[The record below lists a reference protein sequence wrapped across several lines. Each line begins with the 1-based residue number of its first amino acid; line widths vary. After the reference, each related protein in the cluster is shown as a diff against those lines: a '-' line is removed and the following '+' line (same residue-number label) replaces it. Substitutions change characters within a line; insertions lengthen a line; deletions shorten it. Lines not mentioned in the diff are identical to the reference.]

1 MGFQLTEPERGSR
14 GYQQQLNSVVK
25 NYKAMWSQCLTVDV
39 SISSSV
45 CLHQLFS
52 LPHSW
57 TAFMDRFY
65 TIHVKVRRW

>member
-39 SISSSV
+39 SIASSV